1 MVNADG
7 ECEMVRVMMMMM
19 MMMMMK
25 RLTLDDCCWSI
36 SESQLELIGGFGSLI
51 T

>member
-1 MVNADG
+1 MMVNADG
-7 ECEMVRVMMMMM
+7 ECEMVRVMM